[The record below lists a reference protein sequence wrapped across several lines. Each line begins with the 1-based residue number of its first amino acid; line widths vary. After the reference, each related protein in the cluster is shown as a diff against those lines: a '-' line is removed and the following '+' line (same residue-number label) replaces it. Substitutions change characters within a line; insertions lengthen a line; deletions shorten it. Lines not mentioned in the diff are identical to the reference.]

1 MITAGIDC
9 KQRDVTKALSR
20 DKAGLTMW
28 RSSTLRFIV
37 VSLLATL
44 VMADFSAL
52 AQEPVTQSQLTIE
65 ERIFGLAKFW
75 SEAKFNFVYWNKLP
89 DLDWDKAFQDY
100 LTLVMK
106 AQDDAEYWRLMLRF
120 AALLKDGHTGVTPP
134 PNLFDRPPLLIQ
146 LVEGRRVI
154 TDFALTPEI
163 QQANLKPG
171 TEILEVEDCP
181 VEEYLAEEILPY
193 ISASR
198 EESRRAIANP
208 LVLVGKKG
216 TPVKLKLR
224 DPGGEMRTVT
234 LIRDSTLPD
243 GSRWPPPRLPFVKHS
258 LGDGIYHVELNTFG
272 TEDVV
277 RSFDQAFPDF
287 KGVRGLILDL
297 RYNGGG
303 NAWFG
308 FEIFGR
314 LIEKPV
320 ANLKWKSRKYVPA
333 YRSWGQPEE
342 WVEGEPSPLYPR
354 QGFDHFHGP
363 VVLLTGVRTG
373 SAAED
378 FVAVFRGARRGLIV
392 GEATNGST
400 GQPLIFDLPGGGRG
414 WVVTKTTTFADGT
427 EFVGVGI
434 KPDVEVK
441 PTVADIV
448 QGRDPVLESAI
459 ELLKQQAQET
469 AQESSRGRNLLGVAV
484 AALIVVLLLLVKLR

>member
-163 QQANLKPG
+163 Q
-171 TEILEVEDCP
+171 
-181 VEEYLAEEILPY
+181 
-193 ISASR
+193 
-198 EESRRAIANP
+198 
-208 LVLVGKKG
+208 
-216 TPVKLKLR
+216 
-224 DPGGEMRTVT
+224 
-234 LIRDSTLPD
+234 
-243 GSRWPPPRLPFVKHS
+243 
-258 LGDGIYHVELNTFG
+258 
-272 TEDVV
+272 
-277 RSFDQAFPDF
+277 
-287 KGVRGLILDL
+287 
-297 RYNGGG
+297 
-303 NAWFG
+303 
-308 FEIFGR
+308 
-314 LIEKPV
+314 
-320 ANLKWKSRKYVPA
+320 
-333 YRSWGQPEE
+333 
-342 WVEGEPSPLYPR
+342 
-354 QGFDHFHGP
+354 
-363 VVLLTGVRTG
+363 
-373 SAAED
+373 
-378 FVAVFRGARRGLIV
+378 
-392 GEATNGST
+392 
-400 GQPLIFDLPGGGRG
+400 
-414 WVVTKTTTFADGT
+414 
-427 EFVGVGI
+427 
-434 KPDVEVK
+434 
-441 PTVADIV
+441 
-448 QGRDPVLESAI
+448 
-459 ELLKQQAQET
+459 
-469 AQESSRGRNLLGVAV
+469 
-484 AALIVVLLLLVKLR
+484 